1 MNRLEDNIC
10 DSKSNTKDTVDELK
24 EALKSES
31 ATLTERMA
39 NPGRGADLSTTCV
52 LVWFIFA
59 LLMFLIDFRGEQQ
72 AQTEEQ
78 SIIEGAT
85 KNHFN

>member
-10 DSKSNTKDTVDELK
+10 DSKGNTKDTVDELK

-31 ATLTERMA
+31 ASLSERMA
-39 NPGRGADLSTTCV
+39 NPVRGNDLSTTCV

-78 SIIEGAT
+78 SIIEAA
-85 KNHFN
+85 